1 MLIPPLDFSV
11 CVSSSTNFL
20 QVLAFSSSGFLFEGS
35 SCGFVV
41 LHARTSFALFSC
53 SFVCLFV
60 GISIDFSHRRC
71 ANTCVDRDREMGRR
85 RISDTLSLVFLCP

>member
-1 MLIPPLDFSV
+1 MLIPSLDFSV

-41 LHARTSFALFSC
+41 CMHGHLLLFFPALL
-53 SFVCLFV
+53 FVCLLA
-60 GISIDFSHRRC
+60 SPLTSLID
-71 ANTCVDRDREMGRR
+71 VVP
-85 RISDTLSLVFLCP
+85 ILV